1 MIIPKIPTPVII
13 IVVTAIADA
22 AKEYLKTLK

>member
-1 MIIPKIPTPVII
+1 MIIPRIPTPVII

>member
-1 MIIPKIPTPVII
+1 MIIPRIPTSVII
-13 IVVTAIADA
+13 IVVTALADA

>member
-1 MIIPKIPTPVII
+1 MLVPKIPTPVII
-13 IVVTAIADA
+13 IVTAIADA

>member
-1 MIIPKIPTPVII
+1 MITPRIPTSVII
-13 IVVTAIADA
+13 IVVTALADA